1 MQPTTASRVKD
12 KHLYPVDKHGN
23 MLDDAG
29 YRHSPPAS
37 WLPMEKFKASLRFVE
52 EERGRSSFRL
62 ICKDVATGKRYS
74 VMANSLEAF
83 IKRSNG
89 GVVEG
94 EWQVVQRGASFGT
107 VLLEE
112 ESVDGE

>member
-1 MQPTTASRVKD
+1 MSKVKD

-29 YRHSPPAS
+29 YRCSPPAS
-37 WLPMEKFKASLRFVE
+37 WLPMEKFKASLRFIE

-62 ICKDVATGKRYS
+62 ICKDVVIGKRYS
-74 VMANSLEAF
+74 VMANSLGAF
-83 IKRSNG
+83 IKRCRE

>member
-1 MQPTTASRVKD
+1 MKG
-12 KHLYPVDKHGN
+12 LYPVDKNGN

-29 YRHSPPAS
+29 YRCSPPAS

-62 ICKDVATGKRYS
+62 ICKDVATGKQYS

-83 IKRSNG
+83 IKRSYG

-94 EWQVVQRGASFGT
+94 SWQIVQRGASYGC

-112 ESVDGE
+112 GSVDE